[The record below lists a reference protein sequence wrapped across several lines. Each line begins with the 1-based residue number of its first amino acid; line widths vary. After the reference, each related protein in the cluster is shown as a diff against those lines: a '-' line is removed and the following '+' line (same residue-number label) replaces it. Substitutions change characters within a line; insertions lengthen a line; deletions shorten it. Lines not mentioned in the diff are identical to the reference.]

1 MFDGAQ
7 FCKDCGHS
15 LSDDSAN
22 TQRQDNVANENE
34 VDFVVTESG
43 HTSAPELI
51 GLDQKKDAKPD
62 EDDFEIKS
70 TASLLDDEAVT
81 PGASTAPFKS
91 DSDLIGESAPPVP
104 PAVTADSEFQKP
116 AEAAEPVKENE
127 KKDFKKLSQEELEA
141 VNRNLYGPHVPAK
154 KQAKPNSEKGEISDK
169 LKKNIDDFS
178 DRQKSNEGGIKSIE
192 DPAQNGSVLKT
203 HKVRGVAFYRKNFIQ
218 IVGNPYLHNGDELTV
233 NEKTYIL
240 REKKISRNMAIGIF
254 SGILAIALV
263 VIGLQLINP
272 TISGEGEIV
281 GMLLDENRQPVL
293 EKTRVAIPGLNKTTT
308 TNAQGFFRF
317 DLVPTGTYEIVYELG
332 DRSSGKGNATVT
344 AGQTTLTTF
353 GFSDSRQVASS
364 TRSETTTRSN
374 QQPSNVSQQSSRPSQ
389 QTTST
394 SSNKSQTTYGS
405 IKLAANIT
413 DARLSV
419 DDKIL
424 GSGNVIYGRIPV
436 GRHRVKV
443 ERQGYSEYSTVI
455 DIDSDQIITVT
466 ANLTPL
472 ARATE
477 TGTADSHMSKGNTAF
492 SEKNYAKAIA
502 EYSKALEISP
512 NLKEAYAKRAEA
524 YGKNGNSEAAA
535 QDYVRLGEI
544 YRVAK
549 NNVKAINAFT
559 SALAYQPKDKVALV
573 GRGGARLDNGDY
585 RSALID
591 YDGALKIDNQFYP
604 ALLGGGLAHF
614 RLGNNKQADKYF
626 KNAYKLN
633 QNDPFLFQNMMLNY
647 LALDDIKNIRKIYA
661 EYKTVAS
668 PSELAEFK
676 TSGRYEPVMRLVK
689 EEDR

>member
-7 FCKDCGHS
+7 FCKDCGYS
-15 LSDDSAN
+15 LTDEN
-22 TQRQDNVANENE
+22 TNTPRQDEVVSESE

-51 GLDQKKDAKPD
+51 GLDRKKDLKSDD
-62 EDDFEIKS
+62 EEFEIKS

-81 PGASTAPFKS
+81 PDAATTPFKGEN
-91 DSDLIGESAPPVP
+91 DLIGESAPPIP
-104 PAVTADSEFQKP
+104 PVVAATDELKKP
-116 AEAAEPVKENE
+116 AETAEQSKDKE

-141 VNRNLYGPHVPAK
+141 VNRNLYGPHVPEG
-154 KQAKPNSEKGEISDK
+154 KQAKSTSERGELSEK
-169 LKKNIDDFS
+169 LRKNIDELTE
-178 DRQKSNEGGIKSIE
+178 RQKANEGGIKAID
-192 DPAQNGSVLKT
+192 DPAQNGAVLKT

-254 SGILAIALV
+254 TGILAVVLV
-263 VIGLQLINP
+263 IVGLQLINP

-293 EKTRVAIPGLNKTTT
+293 EKSRISIPSLNKTTT

-332 DRSSGKGNATVT
+332 DRYTGKGNATVT
-344 AGQTTLTTF
+344 SGQTTLMTF
-353 GFSDSRQVASS
+353 GFSEGRQVASS
-364 TRSETTTRSN
+364 IRTETTARSAQQQNSASQPPTRAT
-374 QQPSNVSQQSSRPSQ
+374 Q
-389 QTTST
+389 QTTS
-394 SSNKSQTTYGS
+394 SASNKSQPSYGS
-405 IKLAANIT
+405 IKLAANVT

-419 DDKIL
+419 DDRIL

-443 ERQGYSEYSTVI
+443 ERQGYAEYSTVV
-455 DIDSDQIITVT
+455 DIDSDQIVTVT
-466 ANLTPL
+466 ANLTPQS
-472 ARATE
+472 RAAE
-477 TGTADSHMSKGNTAF
+477 TGTADSHMSKGNAAF
-492 SEKNYAKAIA
+492 AEKNYAKAIA

-535 QDYVRLGEI
+535 VDYIRLGEI

-559 SALAYQPKDKVALV
+559 SALAYQPKDKIALV

-585 RSALID
+585 RPALID
-591 YDGALKIDNQFYP
+591 YEEALKIDNQFYP
-604 ALLGGGLAHF
+604 ALLGGGMAHF

-633 QNDPFLFQNMMLNY
+633 QSDPYLFQNMMLNY

-676 TSGRYEPVMRLVK
+676 TSSRYEPVMRLIK